1 MCGVERR
8 RNCLVTGGGNHS
20 VCFWDYKSKK
30 RITQIAAFEQPIA
43 ALAFNADGSRLAIAS
58 SYLYEN
64 GKEEWWRRSDVRR
77 RNTSNTIVVKTV
89 TEKEVAKW
97 IVC

>member
-1 MCGVERR
+1 MTCEVERR

-30 RITQIAAFEQPIA
+30 RITQITVFEQPIA

-64 GKEEWWRRSDVRR
+64 GK
-77 RNTSNTIVVKTV
+77 
-89 TEKEVAKW
+89 KE
-97 IVC
+97 

>member
-1 MCGVERR
+1 MPQTGRERRGHGVLRGCLGSTSGVGDEVAVESR

-30 RITQIAAFEQPIA
+30 RITQITAFDQPIA
-43 ALAFNADGSRLAIAS
+43 ALAFNTDGSKLAIAS

-64 GKEEWWRRSDVRR
+64 GKEE
-77 RNTSNTIVVKTV
+77 
-89 TEKEVAKW
+89 
-97 IVC
+97 

>member
-1 MCGVERR
+1 M
-8 RNCLVTGGGNHS
+8 VTGGSNHS

-30 RITQIAAFEQPIA
+30 RITQITAFEQPIA

-64 GKEEWWRRSDVRR
+64 GK
-77 RNTSNTIVVKTV
+77 
-89 TEKEVAKW
+89 KE
-97 IVC
+97 